1 MEQNFGEYGLRVL
14 WHLLQVEQ
22 CIPGSMG
29 PHRTLVNDMQSIRH
43 HSVQVMTSAGVHLNV
58 LSGSVNLSPVERPAG
73 SCSLRQPRKRSLR
86 SGAARR
92 PRRQPFST
100 ADSGLPAR
108 GAGGPSA
115 PRTAPGP
122 RRWRGWSLR
131 SPPWLAGIA
140 PRPVPW
146 RVGLCAAC
154 TSALLFLRHQ
164 PSSRFQHAQK

>member
-1 MEQNFGEYGLRVL
+1 
-14 WHLLQVEQ
+14 
-22 CIPGSMG
+22 
-29 PHRTLVNDMQSIRH
+29 
-43 HSVQVMTSAGVHLNV
+43 MTSAGVHLNL

-73 SCSLRQPRKRSLR
+73 SCPLRQPRKRSLR
-86 SGAARR
+86 CGAARR

-122 RRWRGWSLR
+122 RRWRGWSRR

-140 PRPVPW
+140 RLALRP
-146 RVGLCAAC
+146 G
-154 TSALLFLRHQ
+154 TSGFVLLARR
-164 PSSRFQHAQK
+164 PSSSSGTSQAADFSTHRNSFAGVNIS

>member
-1 MEQNFGEYGLRVL
+1 
-14 WHLLQVEQ
+14 
-22 CIPGSMG
+22 
-29 PHRTLVNDMQSIRH
+29 
-43 HSVQVMTSAGVHLNV
+43 MTSAGVHLNL

-73 SCSLRQPRKRSLR
+73 SCRLRQPRKRSLR
-86 SGAARR
+86 CGAVRCGPARR

-122 RRWRGWSLR
+122 RRWRGWSRR
-131 SPPWLAGIA
+131 SPPWLASIA
-140 PRPVPW
+140 PRPAPW
-146 RVGLCAAC
+146 HVGLCAAR
-154 TSALLFLRHQ
+154 TSGLLFLRHQ